1 MTPEISAIL
10 LAAGAGLLG
19 GAMNAL
25 AGGGTF
31 ATLPALIA
39 LGLPANVANAT
50 SNVAL
55 LPGAGASAWTYRDE
69 LRPVAGLSVRLL
81 AGLTFSFGLVGALLL
96 VLTPTETFDI
106 LIPWLL
112 LFAFTVMA
120 FGRRAADW
128 LQARVTIGRPTLIA
142 VQALLGIYGGYFGGG
157 VGLIMTAVYGLLA
170 NIRPRELFAIRTALL
185 AVANFAAAFVF
196 VGFAMVWW
204 WACVPML
211 LGSTLGG
218 WLGALVGK
226 RLSARLVRAWTL
238 LVTGGTTVVFFAR
251 AYGG

>member
-1 MTPEISAIL
+1 VAADLPSTL
-10 LAAGAGLLG
+10 LAAAAGVFG

-55 LPGAGASAWTYRDE
+55 LPGAGASAWAYRDE
-69 LRPVAGLSVRLL
+69 LRPVAELSVRLL
-81 AGLTFSFGLVGALLL
+81 AALTFGFGLVGSLLL

-106 LIPWLL
+106 IIPWLL
-112 LFAFTVMA
+112 LFAFVVMA
-120 FGRRAADW
+120 FGRRASDW
-128 LQARVTIGRPTLIA
+128 LHARVTIGRPSLIA
-142 VQALLGIYGGYFGGG
+142 AQALLGIYGGYFGGG
-157 VGLIMTAVYGLLA
+157 VGLITTAVYGLLA
-170 NIRPRELFAIRTALL
+170 NIRPRELFAIRTLML
-185 AVANFAAAFVF
+185 AVANFAAGFVF
-196 VGFAMVWW
+196 IGFAMVWW

-211 LGSTLGG
+211 AGATVGG
-218 WLGALVGK
+218 WLGALVGR
-226 RLSARLVRAWTL
+226 RLSHRVVRVSTL
-238 LVTGGTTVVFFAR
+238 LVTGGTTIVFFAR

>member
-1 MTPEISAIL
+1 MPADLSSIL
-10 LAAGAGLLG
+10 LAAAAGVLG

-69 LRPVAGLSVRLL
+69 LRAVAGLSVRLL
-81 AGLTFSFGLVGALLL
+81 ASLTFGFGFLGALLL

-112 LFAFTVMA
+112 LFAFAVMA
-120 FGRRAADW
+120 FGKSAADW
-128 LQARVTIGRPTLIA
+128 LHERVTIGRPTVIA
-142 VQALLGIYGGYFGGG
+142 AQALLGVYGGYFGGG

-170 NIRPRELFAIRTALL
+170 NIRPRELFAIRTAML
-185 AVANFAAAFVF
+185 AAANFAAAFVF
-196 VGFAMVWW
+196 IGFAMVWW
-204 WACVPML
+204 SACVPML

-218 WLGALVGK
+218 WLGARVGK
-226 RLSARLVRAWTL
+226 RLSHRVVRVWTL
-238 LVTGGTTVVFFAR
+238 LVTGATTVVFFVR